1 MGIDCFLFDLDGTLI
16 DSDGAILTA
25 LRRMEQRLKLRP
37 LSEEALR
44 TFLGPALKDSF
55 VTHYHASAAEIE
67 DMLKVYREGYM
78 ELGVDRTVIFDGVFD
93 FLYYI
98 RDRGGKTAL
107 ATLKEHHLAQ
117 EVLSRTGLSE
127 CFDHIALDMGTG
139 GKAGLIRECLAS
151 LDRAAERAVM
161 FGDSPQDGLA
171 AAEAGVAFVPLL
183 GGEGFRRPGSL
194 DGIPHVF
201 SARTVKEMGEYIRSV
216 I

>member
-78 ELGVDRTVIFDGVFD
+78 ELGVDRTVM
-93 FLYYI
+93 
-98 RDRGGKTAL
+98 
-107 ATLKEHHLAQ
+107 KERHLAQ

-183 GGEGFRRPGSL
+183 RGEGFRRPGSL